1 METKK
6 IKFGLLYTGIGK
18 LVKFPTDE
26 SKHSDEKSVANIMLK
41 RVLVEEGFEY
51 SWQGIKSWIHDYA
64 NCMNENMVDD
74 RDDHEAEQLTSYIA
88 DNLVYC
94 NAPHIIR
101 LSTSSEVDFL
111 FKDTVMNELE
121 RILDKALTK

>member
-6 IKFGLLYTGIGK
+6 IKFGLLYIGSGK
-18 LVKFPTDE
+18 LVKFYTNE
-26 SKHSDEKSVANIMLK
+26 SKHSDEKSAANIMLK
-41 RVLVEEGFEY
+41 RVMIDDGFEF
-51 SWQGIKSWIHDYA
+51 SWEGIKSWLHNYA
-64 NCMNENMVDD
+64 NYMNENMFDD
-74 RDDHEAEQLTSYIA
+74 RDDHNAEQLTSYIA

-121 RILDKALTK
+121 RMLDKALTK